1 MEGLSLHSTFFVFF
15 YSSSEKRKNCDIYFH
30 PFYNWTMGGSAS
42 SQSTKDGDI
51 ENKKENNFGLV
62 NVSSD
67 SSGTWNLVEIVTCIF
82 VALGLLYLLSFWCQK
97 RRAKRLAKLTSALQT
112 NGFQGVAVQPDVARI
127 PVIQP
132 VYQEMQHR
140 QPSIAVQPP
149 PSYNMAKTM
158 PTLTKSQEEQLGA
171 SMMAKYS

>member
-1 MEGLSLHSTFFVFF
+1 MEGLNLHSTFFVFF
-15 YSSSEKRKNCDIYFH
+15 ILHLKKENCDIFYFH
-30 PFYNWTMGGSAS
+30 PFYHWTMGGSAS

-62 NVSSD
+62 NVSSA
-67 SSGTWNLVEIVTCIF
+67 SSGTWNIIEIVTCLF

-97 RRAKRLAKLTSALQT
+97 RRAKRLARLTSALQT

-132 VYQEMQHR
+132 VYQEMHPR
-140 QPSIAVQPP
+140 RPSIAVQPP
-149 PSYNMAKTM
+149 PAY
-158 PTLTKSQEEQLGA
+158 PTVSKEERLGA
-171 SMMAKYS
+171 AMMEKYT

>member
-1 MEGLSLHSTFFVFF
+1 MKQPVLSAFFEGSQLSLYIFFIFF
-15 YSSSEKRKNCDIYFH
+15 LHLKKTAISFWFH
-30 PFYNWTMGGSAS
+30 LYHWTMGGSAS

-62 NVSSD
+62 NVSSA

-97 RRAKRLAKLTSALQT
+97 RKAKRLARLTSALQA

-132 VYQEMQHR
+132 AYQEMHPR
-140 QPSIAVQPP
+140 RPSIVVQPP
-149 PSYNMAKTM
+149 PAY
-158 PTLTKSQEEQLGA
+158 PTVSKEERLGA
-171 SMMAKYS
+171 AMMEKYT

>member
-1 MEGLSLHSTFFVFF
+1 MKSLNSHSTFFIFF
-15 YSSSEKRKNCDIYFH
+15 YSSEKRKTAIFLNFTPSFH
-30 PFYNWTMGGSAS
+30 WTMGGSAS

-62 NVSSD
+62 NLSSE

-82 VALGLLYLLSFWCQK
+82 AALGLLYLLSFWCQK
-97 RRAKRLAKLTSALQT
+97 RRAKRLARLTSALQSS
-112 NGFQGVAVQPDVARI
+112 GLQGVAVQPDVARI

-132 VYQEMQHR
+132 AYQELQPR

-149 PSYNMAKTM
+149 PSYHVAKSL
-158 PTLTKSQEEQLGA
+158 PKSPEEQLGS